1 MLLFE
6 PWTTTEWCVCVCE
19 PFVKVMKLLNKR
31 NWLCGCGVPEE
42 AANIPLFLRRHDD
55 VGNAVLHSLVFES
68 G

>member
-1 MLLFE
+1 M
-6 PWTTTEWCVCVCE
+6 CVCE

-42 AANIPLFLRRHDD
+42 AANIPLFLCRHDD